1 MTEPQFD
8 IVTVPMAAG
17 ARALG
22 GRPVQQDEL
31 VCLYDARED
40 TRLLVLADGMGGDGA
55 GELAARGVVRTA
67 RKLWKQGDWRHQPGA
82 LFLEAFC
89 QAAHDE
95 LRRIGQTLKHGEPHS
110 TVVALLM
117 RRDRAN
123 WVHVGDSRLYRFRG
137 RRLLGCTE
145 DHSMAQQRVR
155 RGEISMSQ
163 LASAPDQHQLLRGLG
178 GPASPIVDHGCA
190 SLRPGQSFALC
201 SDGIWEH
208 LSPAELGRFSR
219 QRNRPQALRKALS
232 LALER
237 GGKNVDNMALIVV
250 RVSWSRWLQQ
260 IAARLGAIMSGN

>member
-1 MTEPQFD
+1 MTGQPFD
-8 IVTVPMAAG
+8 IVTLPRAAG
-17 ARALG
+17 GRARG
-22 GRPVQQDEL
+22 GRPIQQDEL
-31 VCLYDARED
+31 ACLYDPRED

-55 GELAARGVVRTA
+55 GELAARGVVQTA
-67 RKLWKQGDWRHQPGA
+67 RKLWEQGDWRNQPGA

-95 LRRIGQTLKHGEPHS
+95 LRRLGRALKHGEPHS

-117 RRDRAN
+117 RGDRAN
-123 WVHVGDSRLYRFRG
+123 WAHVGDSRLYRFRG

-145 DHSMAQQRVR
+145 DHSMAQQRAR
-155 RGEISMSQ
+155 RGEISVTQ
-163 LASAPDQHQLLRGLG
+163 LATAHDQHQLLRGLG
-178 GPASPIVDHGCA
+178 GPNPPVVDHGCA
-190 SLRPGQSFALC
+190 MVRPGQSFALC

-219 QRNRPQALRKALS
+219 QRNQPQALRKALS

-250 RVSWSRWLQQ
+250 RAGWSLWFRQ
-260 IAARLGAIMSGN
+260 IGAKLSAIMPGN